1 MTRLFSTTLLTTAT
15 LLLTAPGADGQLTHT
30 QAIGLEAARSMMA
43 AAEAEADRN
52 DWPVAIA
59 IVDAAGDL
67 ILFQKRDG
75 TPPATIDIA
84 IDKARTAARLKQPTA
99 VFEEAVAAG
108 RVALTA
114 VDGILPLQGGVP
126 VTVDGEVIGAVGV
139 SGVTSEQD
147 EQVAEAGV
155 DGLGG

>member
-1 MTRLFSTTLLTTAT
+1 MIRFLSPALLTTAT
-15 LLLTAPGADGQLTHT
+15 LLLAAPGADGQLARTP
-30 QAIGLEAARSMMA
+30 AIGLEAARTMMV

-75 TPPATIDIA
+75 TPPASIDIA
-84 IDKARTAARLKQPTA
+84 IEKARTAARLKQPTV
-99 VFEEAVAAG
+99 VFEEAVSAG

-126 VTVDGEVIGAVGV
+126 VTVDGQVIGAVGV

-155 DGLGG
+155 EALGG